1 MLRLQTDTKGTD
13 DQRNCPLVAC
23 AGVAAV
29 VRRASKTRP
38 LASNTIMCGGPKK
51 NLASLVTKSR
61 FSKVSF
67 SHEIEAYILK
77 KSNK

>member
-1 MLRLQTDTKGTD
+1 MTGVTALL
-13 DQRNCPLVAC
+13 LAC

-29 VRRASKTRP
+29 VRSASKTRP
-38 LASNTIMCGGPKK
+38 HASNTIMCGGPKK

-61 FSKVSF
+61 LSF

-77 KSNK
+77 TQINELGTIDSS